1 MGTEGHVHIFGHA
14 NSEYTSMVAFYDI
27 LNELIMPLFI
37 KIALTQIKQIKIN
50 QLKLYCTLKLKTNI
64 LETTT
69 HNLELNVIKQVIK
82 YFYNSKNRW
91 CG

>member
-1 MGTEGHVHIFGHA
+1 MCTFLGMRIL
-14 NSEYTSMVAFYDI
+14 NDI

-37 KIALTQIKQIKIN
+37 KIALTQMKQNKN
-50 QLKLYCTLKLKTNI
+50 QSTEIGYCTIKLKANM